1 MIAKLKAMVDAG
13 KLTEKEAVGLYL
25 AAFPE
30 EGKTQKQAEKS
41 VDNAKLIESGEFD
54 SAPFEAVDLALK
66 QNDPKA
72 RGAALSAAFGR
83 LGGGVGGIQLDAVIA
98 LMESLPEARD
108 RDFAINGLAH
118 GLVAKD
124 PEAALKWANSISDEG
139 FRSSVVENVTRRIK
153 SQPVR
158 GSRKPEQVK

>member
-30 EGKTQKQAEKS
+30 ERKTQEQAEKS

-66 QNDPKA
+66 QNDPKS

-83 LGGGVGGIQLDAVIA
+83 LGGGVGGVTLKAVVER
-98 LMESLPEARD
+98 LESLSQARD
-108 RDFAINGLAH
+108 KDFAMNGLAH
-118 GLVAKD
+118 GLVSKD
-124 PEAALKWANSISDEG
+124 PEAALQWANSISEEG
-139 FRSSVVENVTRRIK
+139 FRKGVVENVTRRIK
-153 SQPVR
+153 AQP
-158 GSRKPEQVK
+158 